1 VKQALRKYHRL
12 IATLA
17 CLPLLLSAVTG
28 IAIAIVDGWFHQPV
42 LGAYLIKIHT
52 LDFFGLGAIYPILNG
67 LGLIGLI
74 ATGIS
79 MTGLFRRKQIGG
91 ASHPAKNH

>member
-1 VKQALRKYHRL
+1 MKQAFRKYHRL
-12 IATLA
+12 IAIVS
-17 CLPLLLSAVTG
+17 CLPLILSAVTG
-28 IAIAIVDGWFHQPV
+28 ISITIVDEWFHQPV

-74 ATGIS
+74 ATGLS
-79 MTGLFRRKQIGG
+79 MTGLFPKRNRHKQIG
-91 ASHPAKNH
+91 NH